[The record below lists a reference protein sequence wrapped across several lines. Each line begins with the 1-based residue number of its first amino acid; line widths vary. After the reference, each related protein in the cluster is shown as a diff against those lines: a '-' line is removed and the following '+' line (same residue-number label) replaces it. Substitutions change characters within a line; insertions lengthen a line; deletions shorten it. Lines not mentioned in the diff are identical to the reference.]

1 MTITIKEFSTE
12 ERKEYE
18 EIKYKE
24 FMRYYLFTE
33 MPVKDILEKM
43 DINNRNYLAKY
54 IRTRLKREGYNT
66 SERIGKIRQHKW
78 VNNNGR

>member
-1 MTITIKEFSTE
+1 MTITIREFSTA

-33 MPVKDILEKM
+33 MPVKDIFKEM
-43 DINNRNYLAKY
+43 GINNQNYLAKY
-54 IRTRLKREGYNT
+54 IRARLKKEGYNT
-66 SERIGKIRQHKW
+66 NERIGKIMRHKW
-78 VNNNGR
+78 VNTNGR